1 MKSNPFLTL
10 GITTILVA
18 GWLAS
23 LDVVIS
29 VPAFGL
35 GKDVILGMRLC
46 GIMLFLP
53 LSAIWS
59 GKIYEQKEANLWVI
73 SWLAFFPIVQS
84 MFTIPLYLNII
95 IFAATIMLLG
105 LVWQYAKQYFILA
118 SISLSSALFVGY
130 RLLHNR
136 YPVSP
141 GFLNDAIPWQEGML
155 LMGAIVVGAF
165 LYLVFAKRKVRD
177 WNG

>member
-1 MKSNPFLTL
+1 MKSNPFLTH
-10 GITTILVA
+10 GITTILIA

-23 LDVVIS
+23 LGVVIS

-35 GKDVILGMRLC
+35 AKDVVLNIRMG

-53 LSAIWS
+53 LSAFWS
-59 GKIYEQKEANLWVI
+59 NKIYKHKESNLWII
-73 SWLAFFPIVQS
+73 SWLAFFPMVQS
-84 MFTIPLYLNII
+84 MFTIPLYLNIA
-95 IFAATIMLLG
+95 IFAVSVILLG

-118 SISLSSALFVGY
+118 SISLSSVLFVGY

-155 LMGAIVVGAF
+155 LMAAIVAGTI

-177 WNG
+177 RVR